1 MQIAKVIGHAVS
13 TVKHPSLKGWK
24 LLLVQPL
31 HEEKTNDGDPL
42 LAVDAVGA
50 GAGEMVIVSS
60 DGAYARTLV
69 KDRKSP
75 LRWTVIGICDQ

>member
-13 TVKHPSLKGWK
+13 TVKHASLKGWK

-31 HEEKTNDGDPL
+31 HEAKTPDGDPL

-50 GAGEMVIVSS
+50 GPGEMVIVSS